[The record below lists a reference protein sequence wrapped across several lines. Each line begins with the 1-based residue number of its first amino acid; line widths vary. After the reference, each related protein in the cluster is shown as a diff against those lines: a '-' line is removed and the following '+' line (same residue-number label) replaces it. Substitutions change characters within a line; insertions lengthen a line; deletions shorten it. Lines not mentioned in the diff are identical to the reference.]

1 MEFLDRD
8 FYVRCPDCGMRGPNF
23 KDITLA
29 IIAWNELPRQEGKR
43 IEANVRA
50 EIERLKSKNRVLG
63 FALSDMG
70 EFIGYRL
77 DGCASDLL
85 GKDPDIDTTDLPCD
99 YDSHKEECSYVCWA
113 EAFFLYAEKQIKEI
127 EEEVKANAE

>member
-1 MEFLDRD
+1 
-8 FYVRCPDCGMRGPNF
+8 MRGPNF
-23 KDITLA
+23 KDRNLA
-29 IIAWNELPRQEGKR
+29 IIAWNELPRQDGKR

-50 EIERLKSKNRVLG
+50 EIERLKRRNRVLG
-63 FALSDMG
+63 FALSDVG

-85 GKDPDIDTTDLPCD
+85 GKAPDIDTTDLPCD

-113 EAFFLYAEKQIKEI
+113 EAFLLNAEKQIKEI
-127 EEEVKANAE
+127 EKEEKADAE